1 MSVTS
6 LTGTTWV
13 LNTSLTYSPFTYDG
27 LNGKETY
34 IYADAVSSDIQITRI
49 RVRDNTN
56 NNTFYVNYN
65 DNTTSVYQNGWVSED
80 YRTITFLGEP
90 YYNGSVFHTATVA
103 EAISWLEANAV
114 QILPDVSVS
123 LGTSSIASLNDT
135 GSVTLATQNTYLTD
149 DITVEYTKPSS
160 PTPTLQ
166 SKSVSY
172 TPTTSQQTASVTADA
187 GYDGLSAVNVTVNA
201 MPSGTAG
208 TPTAIKGTA
217 SNHSVA
223 VTPSVTN
230 TTGYITGGTK
240 TGTAVTVTAE
250 ELASGT
256 KIITSN
262 GEGIDVVG
270 YLDVD
275 VSVTPTLQSK
285 SVTYSPSIT
294 QQTDT
299 VTADSG
305 YDGLSSV
312 NVTVNAVSRGTAGTP
327 TATKGTVSN
336 NSVSVTPTVTNV
348 GGMISGG
355 TKTGTAVT
363 VSASELVSGTLSIT
377 SNGTYNVANF
387 SSAEVNVSGG
397 GDDSLS
403 DFIMNHG
410 TITSLELPSIT
421 SIGQGAFAYCTSL
434 TTVSFPL
441 CEKIGSYAFYNC
453 SSLTTASFSLC
464 TSIGSF
470 AFNICSKLS
479 TISFPVCQLIGSYAF
494 YSCSSLTTASF
505 PSCTSIGSSAFCYC
519 FKLST
524 ISFPVCQSIGANAFY
539 YCSSLTT
546 ADFPSCTL
554 IGNNAFSNCRSLK
567 TISFPLCK
575 SIGLSA
581 FANCSSLTTADFPSC
596 TFIGNSA
603 FSNCS
608 RLTTISFPICNAVNG
623 GAFYNC
629 YSLTTAVFP
638 SCLTIASSAFYNCS
652 SLTTASFPSCIS
664 LSNSAFYKCYNL
676 VSLYLLG
683 SSVVKLQLS
692 GAFSSTPIAGYTT
705 STGGVYGSIFVPS
718 SLYSS
723 YKTATNWTYFS
734 SRFVSV

>member
-13 LNTSLTYSPFTYDG
+13 LNTSLTYSPFTFDG
-27 LNGKETY
+27 TNGKETY
-34 IYADAVSSDIQITRI
+34 IYADVTSNGLQYTRI
-49 RVRDNTN
+49 QVLDRTQVNTLYVR
-56 NNTFYVNYN
+56 YRN
-65 DNTTSVYQNGWVSED
+65 DTSTTVYENGWVSED

-90 YYNGSVFHTATVA
+90 HYNGSVFHTATVA

-149 DITVEYTKPSS
+149 DITVEYTKPSA

-172 TPTTSQQTASVTADA
+172 SPSITQQTASVTADA

-208 TPTAIKGTA
+208 TPTATKGTV
-217 SNHSVA
+217 SNHSVS

-270 YLDVD
+270 YLDID
-275 VSVTPTLQSK
+275 VNVTPTLQSK
-285 SVTYSPSIT
+285 SVTYSPSIL

-312 NVTVNAVSRGTAGTP
+312 NVTVDAVSRGTAGTP

-348 GGMISGG
+348 GGMIYGG
-355 TKTGTAVT
+355 TINGTAVT

-377 SNGTYNVANF
+377 SNGTYNIANYA
-387 SSAEVNVSGG
+387 SAEVNVSGG
-397 GDDSLS
+397 GDDSLA

-410 TITSLELPSIT
+410 AITSLELPSIT
-421 SIGQGAFAYCTSL
+421 SIGQGAFAYC
-434 TTVSFPL
+434 
-441 CEKIGSYAFYNC
+441 A
-453 SSLTTASFSLC
+453 
-464 TSIGSF
+464 
-470 AFNICSKLS
+470 
-479 TISFPVCQLIGSYAF
+479 
-494 YSCSSLTTASF
+494 SLTTASF
-505 PSCTSIGSSAFCYC
+505 PSCTTIGSSAFFCCSKLTTASFPACKSIMTSAFASCSSLTTVSFPLCTTISSRAFWYC
-519 FKLST
+519 SKLTTASFPSCVTIESDAFYNCSKLSE
-524 ISFPVCQSIGANAFY
+524 ISFPVCKSVKDEAFGN
-539 YCSSLTT
+539 CSSLTT
-546 ADFPSCTL
+546 AIFPSCTSL
-554 IGNNAFSNCRSLK
+554 GYGVFYTCRMLE
-567 TISFPLCK
+567 TVSFPSCVT
-575 SIGLSA
+575 IGTYA
-581 FANCSSLTTADFPSC
+581 FANCSSLTTVSFPSC
-596 TFIGNSA
+596 A
-603 FSNCS
+603 
-608 RLTTISFPICNAVNG
+608 TIS
-623 GAFYNC
+623 
-629 YSLTTAVFP
+629 
-638 SCLTIASSAFYNCS
+638 SSAFYYCFRM
-652 SLTTASFPSCIS
+652 TTASFPACKSIMT
-664 LSNSAFYKCYNL
+664 SAFLRCFNL

-683 SSVVKLQLS
+683 SSIPSLANS
-692 GAFSSTPIAGYTT
+692 NAFSSTPIGGYTT